1 MRIKKFILFFFLLLI
16 VFTVSYSQQPIN
28 LRVAWWGSQT
38 RHNQTLEVIKLF
50 EKRYPYIKITP
61 EYTSWSDYWTKLN
74 TQAAAQNLPDVIQHD
89 YQYITEWVNRGLLLP
104 LDDFVKNNVINLKA
118 VAPNYI
124 KPGIVNGRLYGIN
137 LGVNALGLVY
147 DPEIFR
153 QAGIPIP
160 KNDWTWDEFKN
171 TVIQIKR
178 KLGIYGVEG
187 FAGLIASQFEG
198 FKIWLIENGEWLYAS
213 DGKSIGFSK
222 DTFVKWWKMMLEI
235 EEAGAA
241 PNIAVDV
248 SRSGLGVEDQFIV
261 TKKSAMSLAW
271 SNQLIAISRAA
282 GRPLKMVLFP
292 RLDKK
297 SKSGTYL
304 KASMFF
310 AINARTKY
318 PKESAMFIDFFTN
331 NLEAHKIMK
340 AERGVPISSRV
351 QTFLKPYLEAPQ
363 KETFAFVK
371 LAEKE
376 GSPTPPPDIP
386 KHAEVFNNVI
396 VPIWEQIR
404 YRKISIEDAYDN
416 LKKEAERILSR

>member
-1 MRIKKFILFFFLLLI
+1 MRFKKQIVFLLIILI
-16 VFTVSYSQQPIN
+16 ILTVSYSQQPIN

-38 RHNQTLEVIKLF
+38 RHNQTLQVIDLF
-50 EKRYPYIKITP
+50 QKKYPYIKITP

-104 LDDFVKNNVINLKA
+104 LDDFVKNNVINLKD
-118 VAPNYI
+118 VAQNYI
-124 KPGIVNGRLYGIN
+124 KPGIVSGKLYGIN

-147 DPEIFR
+147 DPELFK
-153 QAGIPIP
+153 QAGVPFP

-171 TVIQIKR
+171 TVIQIKK

-187 FAGLIASQFEG
+187 FTGQIEC

-213 DGKSIGFSK
+213 DAKSIGFSK
-222 DTFVKWWKMMLEI
+222 DSFVKWWKMMLEI
-235 EEAGAA
+235 EDAGAA
-241 PNIAVDV
+241 PRVEVDV
-248 SRSGLGVEDQFIV
+248 SRTGLGVEDQFIV

-310 AINARTKY
+310 SINARTKY
-318 PKESAMFIDFFTN
+318 PKEAAMFIDFFTN

-351 QTFLKPYLEAPQ
+351 QTFLKPYLDSPQ
-363 KETFAFVK
+363 KEAFAFVR

-386 KHAEVFNNVI
+386 RHAEISNNVI
-396 VPIWEQIR
+396 APIWEQIR
-404 YRKISIEDAYDN
+404 YRKIGLEEAYDN
-416 LKKEAERILSR
+416 LKREAERILSR

>member
-1 MRIKKFILFFFLLLI
+1 MRFKKFIVLFLLLLI

-104 LDDFVKNNVINLKA
+104 LDDFVKNNVINLKD

-124 KPGIVNGRLYGIN
+124 KPGIVNGKLYGVN

-147 DPEIFR
+147 DPEIFK
-153 QAGIPIP
+153 QAGVPTP
-160 KNDWTWDEFKN
+160 KNDWTWDEFKD
-171 TVIQIKR
+171 TVIRIKN

-187 FAGLIASQFEG
+187 FTGQVEC

-222 DTFVKWWKMMLEI
+222 DTFVKWWKMMLDI
-235 EEAGAA
+235 EDAGAA

-310 AINARTKY
+310 SINARTKY

-331 NLEAHKIMK
+331 SLEAHKIMK

-363 KETFAFVK
+363 KEAFAFVK

-386 KHAEVFNNVI
+386 KHAEISNNVI
-396 VPIWEQIR
+396 APIWEQIR
-404 YRKISIEDAYDN
+404 YKKISIENAYDN
-416 LKKEAERILSR
+416 LKKEAERILNR

>member
-1 MRIKKFILFFFLLLI
+1 MRVKKFIIFFLLLVI

-104 LDDFVKNNVINLKA
+104 LDDYVKNNVINLKD

-124 KPGIVNGRLYGIN
+124 KPGIVNGKLYGIN

-147 DPEIFR
+147 DPDIFK
-153 QAGIPIP
+153 QAGVPTP
-160 KNDWTWDEFKN
+160 KSDWTWDEFKN
-171 TVIQIKR
+171 TVIQIKK

-187 FAGLIASQFEG
+187 FTGQIEC

-213 DGKSIGFSK
+213 DGKSIGFNK
-222 DTFVKWWKMMLEI
+222 DTFVKWWKMMLDI
-235 EEAGAA
+235 EDAGAA

-292 RLDKK
+292 RLDKN

-310 AINARTKY
+310 AINARTRY

-363 KETFAFVK
+363 KEAFAFVK

-386 KHAEVFNNVI
+386 KHAEVSNNVI
-396 VPIWEQIR
+396 APIWEQIR
-404 YRKISIEDAYDN
+404 YKKISIEDAYDN

>member
-1 MRIKKFILFFFLLLI
+1 MRFKGFLVFLLLLII
-16 VFTVSYSQQPIN
+16 VLTVNYSQQPIN

-50 EKRYPYIKITP
+50 EKRYPNIKITP

-104 LDDFVKNNVINLKA
+104 LDDFVKDNIINLKD

-124 KPGIVNGRLYGIN
+124 KPGIVNGKLYGIN

-147 DPEIFR
+147 DPELFK
-153 QAGIPIP
+153 QADIPLP
-160 KNDWTWDEFKN
+160 KNDWTWEEFKD
-171 TVIQIKR
+171 TVIQIKK

-187 FAGLIASQFEG
+187 FTGQIEC
-198 FKIWLIENGEWLYAS
+198 FKIWLIENGEWLYS
-213 DGKSIGFSK
+213 QDGKSIGFSK
-222 DTFVKWWKMMLEI
+222 DTFVKWWKMMLDI
-235 EEAGAA
+235 ENAGAA
-241 PNIAVDV
+241 PDISVDV
-248 SRSGLGVEDQFIV
+248 SRTGLGVEDQFIV
-261 TKKSAMSLAW
+261 KKKSAMSLAW
-271 SNQLIAISRAA
+271 SNQLIAISKAA

-310 AINARTKY
+310 SINSRTKY
-318 PKESAMFIDFFTN
+318 PKEAAMFIDFFTN
-331 NLEAHKIMK
+331 NLDAHKIMK

-363 KETFAFVK
+363 KEVFAFVR

-386 KHAEVFNNVI
+386 RHAEISNNVI
-396 VPIWEQIR
+396 DPIWQQIR
-404 YRKISIEDAYDN
+404 YKKIGLEEAYDT
-416 LKKEAERILSR
+416 LKKEAEKILNR